1 MIFYLGGNQMIIKK
15 LTVMKLHG
23 LYDYTV
29 RFHDDL
35 TFLYGENGCGK
46 TTILNIISSIVT
58 GELYSLSS
66 YRFDT
71 ITLAYYDPSARRSHT
86 LHIKSED
93 NGYLLR
99 LNPQG
104 KEERIPLLVVDPD
117 YSENNSISSLRQKY
131 MRSYEF
137 PQLLRS
143 TFSYLYL
150 PLSRYFQGET
160 GMGNTLSR
168 YRYASYTERE
178 FESALRRS
186 AGSPSAPGRKSGR
199 PGKQSGSARSALP
212 FRSRP
217 CGDSQ
222 AV

>member
-71 ITLAYYDPSARRSHT
+71 ITHTTIRR
-86 LHIKSED
+86 
-93 NGYLLR
+93 
-99 LNPQG
+99 QG
-104 KEERIPLLVVDPD
+104 GPIRCT
-117 YSENNSISSLRQKY
+117 SSLRITD
-131 MRSYEF
+131 
-137 PQLLRS
+137 
-143 TFSYLYL
+143 TFS
-150 PLSRYFQGET
+150 
-160 GMGNTLSR
+160 
-168 YRYASYTERE
+168 
-178 FESALRRS
+178 
-186 AGSPSAPGRKSGR
+186 
-199 PGKQSGSARSALP
+199 
-212 FRSRP
+212 
-217 CGDSQ
+217 
-222 AV
+222 V